1 MVTILIGGRDS
12 PHGVFDPGLLTGFP
26 SLGAMGSW
34 SGQDQEF
41 PHRRVVV
48 VVVVVVVS
56 AL

>member
-1 MVTILIGGRDS
+1 MTILIGGWDS
-12 PHGVFDPGLLTGFP
+12 PHGVFGVFDLGLLTGFP
-26 SLGAMGSW
+26 SLGAMGSG

-48 VVVVVVVS
+48 VVVVS